1 MQVTSDV
8 LFERLKILR
17 IKTQTHSHPPVF
29 SVDEARKHCGHLT
42 GGHCKNLFLKDKKG
56 MLFLIVATDTQL
68 INLKHLR
75 KKIGS
80 NHLSFGKPD
89 LLRKVL
95 GVEPGS
101 ISPFA
106 LINDT
111 KKRIEVILDEDMMQ
125 MSLLNFHPLTN
136 CLTTSI
142 TPTDLLIFI
151 QDTGHSPALV
161 KL

>member
-1 MQVTSDV
+1 MQVTPDV
-8 LFERLKILR
+8 LFERLKSLR
-17 IKTQTHSHPPVF
+17 IETQTHSHPAVF
-29 SVDEARKHCGHLT
+29 TVDDAKKHCSHLA
-42 GGHCKNLFLKDKKG
+42 GSHCKNLFLKDKKG
-56 MLFLIVATDTQL
+56 VLFLIVATNTQL

-75 KKIGS
+75 KQIGS

-89 LLRKVL
+89 LLRKIL

-101 ISPFA
+101 VSPFA

-111 KKRIEVILDEDMMQ
+111 KRCIEVILDKEMMQ
-125 MSLLNFHPLTN
+125 RSLLNFHPLTN

-142 TPTDLLIFI
+142 TPTDLLVFI
-151 QDTGHSPALV
+151 QNTGHSPALV